1 MLRDSENCFVQ
12 YFHHINIPLFI
23 IIICVKRAVQLK
35 KYILSIEMYFVS
47 VTGYHYK
54 FLFCQTNPIKGF
66 NDFNN
71 SNSVSRSGNNIGIGT
86 SQQTFTSGF
95 SK

>member
-1 MLRDSENCFVQ
+1 
-12 YFHHINIPLFI
+12 
-23 IIICVKRAVQLK
+23 
-35 KYILSIEMYFVS
+35 MYFVS

-54 FLFCQTNPIKGF
+54 FLFCHTNPIKGF